1 MNNGKVFEAALKK
14 SVPGYALMYRLPD
27 PAQSFGQSNKTRFSR
42 HNPFDFILFSPPT
55 RTMYAIEAKTVK
67 GKSISFERCKDD
79 HGEIHHYQINGLEEW
94 GKYEGVIAGF
104 IIDFVVHSYHRSH
117 NRSENDPVRIDV
129 LCEKEH
135 CHCDDDEHDGALGIV
150 KSALGRNWKKNLEL
164 RFSTG
169 AEKAL
174 RPQMT
179 ALNFYSTPVK

>member
-14 SVPGYALMYRLPD
+14 SVPDYALMYRLPD

-104 IIDFVVHSYHRSH
+104 IIEFRELEKTVFINIKDFDILIESINKKSFNYGDLCDSGLPYFIIPQVKKRTQYAYDLDKFLQTI
-117 NRSENDPVRIDV
+117 NECKEN
-129 LCEKEH
+129 
-135 CHCDDDEHDGALGIV
+135 
-150 KSALGRNWKKNLEL
+150 
-164 RFSTG
+164 
-169 AEKAL
+169 
-174 RPQMT
+174 
-179 ALNFYSTPVK
+179 